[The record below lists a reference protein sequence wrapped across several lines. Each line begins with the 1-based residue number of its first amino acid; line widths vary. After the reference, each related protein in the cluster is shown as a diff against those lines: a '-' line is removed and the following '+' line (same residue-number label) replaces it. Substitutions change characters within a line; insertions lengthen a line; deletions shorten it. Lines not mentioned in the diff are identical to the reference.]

1 MGSHAHHSQH
11 PCRCQCHRPIYFCGH
26 DWVLPRHRRCSIVA
40 ARPPCYQSRSHGG
53 TAVGV
58 KGFELTLLAFT
69 RLTLVVGQCEL
80 ADYNSQPKKSA
91 IRVIIVHRSESEGQP
106 TLSAA
111 PASDQA
117 ALPATLGPGTQPL
130 QPRAKAPRPAQTQR
144 DQETSCHT
152 TANESAAWLLHWSSI
167 REPTRPVPD
176 ATRPA
181 TVTP

>member
-1 MGSHAHHSQH
+1 VLSKSIPWWH
-11 PCRCQCHRPIYFCGH
+11 CG
-26 DWVLPRHRRCSIVA
+26 
-40 ARPPCYQSRSHGG
+40 RSERVR
-53 TAVGV
+53 ADS
-58 KGFELTLLAFT
+58 A

-80 ADYNSQPKKSA
+80 ADYNSQPQKSA
-91 IRVIIVHRSESEGQP
+91 MRVIIVHRSESEGQP

-117 ALPATLGPGTQPL
+117 ALPAALGPATQPL

-152 TANESAAWLLHWSSI
+152 TANEPTAWLPDWSSI

-176 ATRPA
+176 AKRPA
-181 TVTP
+181 TGNPVAAKSIRRAGWMFWTRDSSGGTT